1 MITSKEIAEKIH
13 LFYNLLYHLDD
24 YIKNKKERKEQLNT
38 SKNIRLVL
46 REVISSKNNVKYFIS
61 KEEIDSQIGQLLAIK
76 NIIKEKKIQKDYKN
90 LRPFSFNQKNLK
102 TINLFYSANNE
113 AFVLNYLIL
122 EKVFSIIRFCFYE
135 TLKKRNNEFIKNSED
150 NNFENFSLRK
160 VNGTEMNF
168 LNEGN
173 LFFNRLKNNSLKN
186 NIENKSEEIFDT
198 SSSNQGL
205 KTIKSN
211 KTFDKKKINDELKK
225 NLVSINISS
234 LINDNYNINN
244 ITSSQDIQLNEFIR
258 NNSNLLRNLRW
269 QVKIMD
275 DKIKLNH
282 IKEKFAK
289 RYKPNKKEKSEQTE
303 KLDKLEK
310 PEKAEKS
317 NEIKKENKVENHD
330 ISEKKEKLDN
340 FFIKKIKK
348 KTSFPLIIN
357 RQNLILNKSEENR
370 KKFGTND
377 ATLISEHK
385 IEAKNIFENLIKF
398 KKINYPRTNPYIDNF
413 KVQSRSGIF
422 RFYDYKNI
430 LPLFKISK
438 LCPGNEI

>member
-1 MITSKEIAEKIH
+1 MITSKETAEKIH

-61 KEEIDSQIGQLLAIK
+61 KEEIDSQIGQLLATK

-150 NNFENFSLRK
+150 NNFTNFSLRK

-186 NIENKSEEIFDT
+186 NLENKSEEI
-198 SSSNQGL
+198 
-205 KTIKSN
+205 
-211 KTFDKKKINDELKK
+211 
-225 NLVSINISS
+225 
-234 LINDNYNINN
+234 
-244 ITSSQDIQLNEFIR
+244 
-258 NNSNLLRNLRW
+258 
-269 QVKIMD
+269 
-275 DKIKLNH
+275 
-282 IKEKFAK
+282 
-289 RYKPNKKEKSEQTE
+289 
-303 KLDKLEK
+303 
-310 PEKAEKS
+310 
-317 NEIKKENKVENHD
+317 
-330 ISEKKEKLDN
+330 
-340 FFIKKIKK
+340 
-348 KTSFPLIIN
+348 
-357 RQNLILNKSEENR
+357 LILR
-370 KKFGTND
+370 VV
-377 ATLISEHK
+377 
-385 IEAKNIFENLIKF
+385 IKA
-398 KKINYPRTNPYIDNF
+398 
-413 KVQSRSGIF
+413 
-422 RFYDYKNI
+422 
-430 LPLFKISK
+430 
-438 LCPGNEI
+438 